1 MGRAFIRVIGEGKPV
16 VLREAGNRNLHRFA
30 VLTAFCTFLLI
41 IAGALVT
48 SNQAGL
54 SIPTWP
60 FAYGSVFPP
69 MVGGIRWEWS
79 HRLAAA
85 TVAILTA
92 ILAVFIWVRE
102 SRQWVRVLGVVA
114 FLLVVAQALL
124 GRFTVKTFLDP
135 PVSASHATLAELFFI
150 VTVSLA
156 VFTGKWWTSEV
167 PQLRDEESPKLRSL
181 AIATSCVILVQI
193 VLGAAFRHNAF
204 GIIPHIIGA
213 VVVTGMV
220 FWTVLAVA
228 VRFRKVRDLR
238 VAARYLEILLGLQI
252 LLGGAAY
259 WAVVAARDAVQPT
272 PLYVTVTVAH
282 VAVGALTFASSVF
295 LTLRCYRILNP
306 SHEAHVEHSTERA
319 LS

>member
-1 MGRAFIRVIGEGKPV
+1 M
-16 VLREAGNRNLHRFA
+16 REAGNPALHRFA

-60 FAYGSVFPP
+60 FAYGTVFPP

-85 TVAILTA
+85 TVAILTS
-92 ILAVFIWVRE
+92 ILAVFIWLRE
-102 SRQWVRVLGVVA
+102 SRHWVRILGVAA

-135 PVSASHATLAELFFI
+135 PVSAAHATLAELFFI

-156 VFTGKWWTSEV
+156 VFTGKWWVSDV
-167 PQLRDEESPKLRSL
+167 PQLHDEESPRLFAL
-181 AIATSCVILVQI
+181 ALATSCAILVQI

-204 GIIPHIIGA
+204 GIIPHLIGA

-220 FWTVLAVA
+220 FWTVLAA
-228 VRFRKVRDLR
+228 ATRFRKVRDLR
-238 VAARYLEILLGLQI
+238 AAARYLEILLGLQI

-259 WAVVAARDAVQPT
+259 WAVLAARDAVQPT
-272 PLYVTVTVAH
+272 PLYVIITVAH
-282 VAVGALTFASSVF
+282 VAVGALTFAASVF
-295 LTLRCYRILNP
+295 LTLRCYRILKP
-306 SHEAHVEHSTERA
+306 SHEAHAEASTQRVP
-319 LS
+319 S

>member
-1 MGRAFIRVIGEGKPV
+1 MGRAFIRVIREGKSV

-92 ILAVFIWVRE
+92 ILAVFIWARE
-102 SRQWVRVLGVVA
+102 SRQWVRILGVVA

-156 VFTGKWWTSEV
+156 VFTGKWRTSEV
-167 PQLRDEESPKLRSL
+167 SQLRDEESPKLRTI
-181 AIATSCVILVQI
+181 AFATSCVILVQI

-213 VVVTGMV
+213 VVVTAMV

-259 WAVVAARDAVQPT
+259 WAIVAAGDAVQPT
-272 PLYVTVTVAH
+272 PLYVTITVAH

>member
-1 MGRAFIRVIGEGKPV
+1 MKGQFD
-16 VLREAGNRNLHRFA
+16 LREAGNRNLHRFA

-79 HRLAAA
+79 HRLAAG

-92 ILAVFIWVRE
+92 ILAVFIWLRE
-102 SRQWVRVLGVVA
+102 SRQWVRILGVVA

-124 GRFTVKTFLDP
+124 GRFTVKTFLSP

-156 VFTGKWWTSEV
+156 VFTGKWWTGDV
-167 PQLRDEESPKLRSL
+167 PQLRDEESPKLRTIAL
-181 AIATSCVILVQI
+181 ATSCVILVQI

-213 VVVTGMV
+213 VVVVGMV

-259 WAVVAARDAVQPT
+259 WAVLAARDAVQPT
-272 PLYVTVTVAH
+272 PLYVTITVAH
-282 VAVGALTFASSVF
+282 VAVGALTFAASVF
-295 LTLRCYRILNP
+295 LTLCCYRILKP
-306 SHEAHVEHSTERA
+306 SRDARMEHSTERA